1 MARGRR
7 EIPEINAGSM
17 ADIAFLL
24 LIFFLVTTTMD
35 IDIGIKRKLPPK
47 APDDMEIPEINKRN
61 IFVVLVNQK
70 NQILYGIGSATK
82 LIEVEE
88 INGNI
93 ILEESLR
100 QEVKK
105 FITNNGEDPSSS
117 DSPDKAVVS
126 LQNHVDTEYD
136 IYIKVQNELTKAYN
150 ELINEK
156 SREDY
161 GRDFIKLDANQK
173 SIVKKYYPMKI
184 SEAEIVIIEE

>member
-47 APDDMEIPEINKRN
+47 APDDMEIPKINKRN

-93 ILEESLR
+93 ILEESLIE
-100 QEVKK
+100 EVKK
-105 FITNNGEDPSSS
+105 FVTNNGEDPSSS

-161 GRDFIKLDANQK
+161 GRDFIKLDPNQK
-173 SIVKKYYPMKI
+173 NIVKKYYPMKI
-184 SEAEIVIIEE
+184 SEAEIAK

>member
-1 MARGRR
+1 MNFLYLIASPLIGPILIPFWLVTTMDVDPGISRKLPSKT
-7 EIPEINAGSM
+7 EEKIKTPEIN
-17 ADIAFLL
+17 
-24 LIFFLVTTTMD
+24 
-35 IDIGIKRKLPPK
+35 
-47 APDDMEIPEINKRN
+47 NRN
-61 IFVVLVNQK
+61 IFVVFINHN

-82 LIEVEE
+82 LIEVQE
-88 INGNI
+88 INGDI

-100 QEVKK
+100 KEVKE
-105 FITNNGEDPSSS
+105 FITNNGVDPSSS
-117 DSPDKAVVS
+117 DNPDKAVVS
-126 LQNHVDTEYD
+126 LQNHVDTQYD

-184 SEAEIVIIEE
+184 SEAEIAK